1 LNADLNVFFERNFKK
16 SFFWLLAIYL
26 HVKKYYVRYSLSCPL
41 GVRRLVNW
49 KDSFEKI
56 NSELDT
62 TKRKKETLDSLH
74 DAGRIS
80 QFTYEC
86 LNKGLAEEIE
96 QTEAQRKALTEKMT
110 RKLNELEEQRIALEM
125 FMANTEMAYVAS
137 DINQEIYAKEVSAL
151 DLGLEATKQELN
163 WIKEVIIQLMP
174 KENEPPATRPAAP
187 APAETSVATT
197 AEAVVEKI
205 NETTSNVS
213 IEVPVEVN
221 PATSEVKV
229 EQIQSPP
236 ETPAPTQTTT
246 NEGGEAPFREQGR
259 NQTT

>member
-1 LNADLNVFFERNFKK
+1 M
-16 SFFWLLAIYL
+16 
-26 HVKKYYVRYSLSCPL
+26 
-41 GVRRLVNW
+41 
-49 KDSFEKI
+49 
-56 NSELDT
+56 NSELDR
-62 TKRKKETLDSLH
+62 TKRKKQTLETMH

-125 FMANTEMAYVAS
+125 FLANTEMAYVAS
-137 DINQEIYAKEVSAL
+137 DIDQEIYAKEVSAL

-174 KENEPPATRPAAP
+174 KESEASATPPTAP

-197 AEAVVEKI
+197 TEAVVEKT
-205 NETTSNVS
+205 NEPTSVP

-221 PATSEVKV
+221 PAASEVKA
-229 EQIQSPP
+229 EQIQAPP

-246 NEGGEAPFREQGR
+246 NEGGEAPFREQSG
-259 NQTT
+259 NSAT

>member
-1 LNADLNVFFERNFKK
+1 M
-16 SFFWLLAIYL
+16 
-26 HVKKYYVRYSLSCPL
+26 HL
-41 GVRRLVNW
+41 GVKRLVNW
-49 KDSFEKI
+49 KYSFGKI

-125 FMANTEMAYVAS
+125 FLANTEMACVAS
-137 DINQEIYAKEVSAL
+137 DINQEIYAKESSAL

-163 WIKEVIIQLMP
+163 WIKEVIIQLVP
-174 KENEPPATRPAAP
+174 KENEPPATSPAAS
-187 APAETSVATT
+187 APAETSVAATSET
-197 AEAVVEKI
+197 VVEKT
-205 NETTSNVS
+205 NETTSNVP

-229 EQIQSPP
+229 EQIQAPP

-246 NEGGEAPFREQGR
+246 NEGGEAPFREQGG
-259 NQTT
+259 NPTT